1 MKQRTI
7 KLLRSDKL
15 TETNQAVAP
24 DSNVL
29 EHGELAINYAKGN
42 ETLFI
47 KNNTNEVVN
56 FKSSDYIEK
65 LITDTANT
73 LSTNIINLDY
83 KVTGV
88 ADSLDGKVDDSELAA
103 YAKTSTLNSHTSK
116 NGSTSAAGHVKVING
131 DLNGQTYVVGE
142 AAAAAHTHSN
152 YVTESDLSGYAKTSD
167 LGNYVTESDLSGYAK
182 TSDLNSY
189 VKTTTLN
196 SHTSS
201 TGSTSTAGHVKIING
216 DLNGKTYVAGE
227 AAAAAHTHS
236 NYAPSSHSHDDMYYT
251 ETEIDSKLQPI
262 KNDIQTLFAQ
272 SPNVSQSKVLWLGT
286 SIPYGDGD
294 NNYPKMVA
302 DGLGFT
308 LYNNSRAGSF
318 VSYYPNTPSW
328 TTSAQVEAEFATGFS
343 LSATKQETRDKY
355 YNLLNTIRRNEGLGT
370 AWRDNWITQFQS
382 HSYEELIIPYIDGT
396 KADCDIVIIDHGFND
411 RDNIFNVCSQH
422 PVPSQDIISYWPAD
436 QVGGATNIEYPVV
449 GGNTGWYWLT
459 HLSDNRYYDG
469 EVYMNTLRAL
479 GAQNNGGMKGE
490 YFGAMAY
497 VIEQIR
503 KVNPRIRIVI
513 GNYFSLDHGFDS
525 MSSFVTKYI
534 LEANEQIAKY
544 NGFQCVNVYQY
555 TGLRNY
561 SFTSNDGVTTTDMIR
576 FCPDGVHPASD
587 TTGQSNRFIAN
598 VYMKELRD
606 SMIY

>member
-1 MKQRTI
+1 MKDKTI
-7 KLLRSDKL
+7 QLLRSNKVIDGKGVTPSPSQL
-15 TETNQAVAP
+15 ADGEIAVNYATGHEAIFLRN
-24 DSNVL
+24 DSNEIV
-29 EHGELAINYAKGN
+29 
-42 ETLFI
+42 T
-47 KNNTNEVVN
+47 
-56 FKSSDYIEK
+56 FKTQES
-65 LITDTANT
+65 LTQ
-73 LSTNIINLDY
+73 
-83 KVTGV
+83 KVTDLESQLNGIS
-88 ADSLDGKVDDSELAA
+88 DELNDKVDDTKLA
-103 YAKTSTLNSHTSK
+103 
-116 NGSTSAAGHVKVING
+116 
-131 DLNGQTYVVGE
+131 
-142 AAAAAHTHSN
+142 N
-152 YVTESDLSGYAKTSD
+152 Y
-167 LGNYVTESDLSGYAK
+167 
-182 TSDLNSY
+182 
-189 VKTTTLN
+189 TTTTSFN

-201 TGSTSTAGHVKIING
+201 TATNNNSGHVKIING
-216 DLNGKTYVAGE
+216 DLNGVSYKSGE
-227 AAAAAHTHS
+227 AAAASHTHS
-236 NYAPSSHSHDDMYYT
+236 NYVSTADLNNYVQKS
-251 ETEIDSKLQPI
+251 EIDNQLTPI
-262 KNDIQTLFAQ
+262 KKDIETLFAQ
-272 SPNVSQSKVLWLGT
+272 SPNVSQNKVLWIGT
-286 SIPYGDGD
+286 SIPYGDGAD
-294 NNYPKMVA
+294 NNYPKLVA
-302 DGLGFT
+302 DALGFE

-318 VSYYPNTPSW
+318 VSYYPNVPSW

-355 YNLLNTIRRNEGLGT
+355 YNVLNTIRRNEGLST
-370 AWRDNWITQFQS
+370 AWRDEYVTLFQS

-396 KADCDIVIIDHGFND
+396 IADCDIVIIDHGFND

-422 PVPSQDIISYWPAD
+422 PVPSEDIISYWPPD

-479 GAQNNGGMKGE
+479 GAQNNGGMRGE

-497 VIEQIR
+497 IIEQIR

-525 MSSFVTKYI
+525 MSSFVTKFI

-544 NGFQCVNVYQY
+544 NGFQCVNVYKY

-561 SFTSNDGVTTTDMIR
+561 TFTSNDGVTTTDMLR

-587 TTGQSNRFIAN
+587 TTGKSNRFIAN